1 MISVVIRGRKPMIAS
16 GFVVSALF
24 GIALLSAELPVS
36 AAPSVLVKSGVNCPG
51 IYVKAGRG
59 KNCQAAPEYVD
70 IIYLGENTR
79 ESCKPTYTR
88 LNAGDSKWCV
98 KYSEQY

>member
-1 MISVVIRGRKPMIAS
+1 MIAS
-16 GFVVSALF
+16 GLVVSALF
-24 GIALLSAELPVS
+24 GMALLSAESPAN

-51 IYVKAGRG
+51 SYVKAGRG
-59 KNCQAAPEYVD
+59 KNCQAAPEYID
-70 IIYLGENTR
+70 IIYLGENIR

-98 KYSEQY
+98 KYNEQY